1 MSHLKYCAIIQGVI
15 FLAFILLSLDEVI
28 ILRFIWPVQAIAHL
42 AWAQS
47 QDHSNSRK

>member
-15 FLAFILLSLDEVI
+15 FLVFILLSLDEI
-28 ILRFIWPVQAIAHL
+28 TILMIVWPLQAIAHL

-47 QDHSNSRK
+47 QDHRK